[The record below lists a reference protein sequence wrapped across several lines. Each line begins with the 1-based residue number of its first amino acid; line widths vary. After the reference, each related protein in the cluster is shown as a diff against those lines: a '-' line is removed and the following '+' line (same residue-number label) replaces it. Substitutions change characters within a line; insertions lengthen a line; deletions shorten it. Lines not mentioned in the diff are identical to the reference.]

1 MGADQTIL
9 VERGES
15 ACDAGKGPYLYDI
28 CTGWEEG
35 VPKKQTK
42 GTKSADLSVTWGVKK
57 SENFA
62 DVI

>member
-42 GTKSADLSVTWGVKK
+42 GTKSADLSVT
-57 SENFA
+57 
-62 DVI
+62 